1 MIFITFFS
9 DFETSCNHLVMYANN
24 STYYSKAVEPV
35 LLAIKTSLLSSKIQL
50 QLQLGPSI
58 FHRYQ
63 IKGQCFCYL
72 FVNVFLDKSKIGL
85 INEFALPFL
94 MSLFQEFTTLL
105 ENKGHFESICLL
117 FRYGRLFM
125 WCHQFKYVLHAS

>member
-1 MIFITFFS
+1 
-9 DFETSCNHLVMYANN
+9 MYANN
-24 STYYSKAVEPV
+24 STYYSKAVEPI

-50 QLQLGPSI
+50 QLQLGLFI
-58 FHRYQ
+58 FYRYH
-63 IKGQCFCYL
+63 IKGQCFCFL
-72 FVNVFLDKSKIGL
+72 FVNVFLDNSKIGL

-94 MSLFQEFTTLL
+94 MSLFQEFTSVIDK
-105 ENKGHFESICLL
+105 KGQFESICLL